1 MLTDLDIVNFSIR
14 YKVIISL
21 ETCIISDFNCV
32 KVTMIKNDKRIEKL
46 LTYRDMMHGI
56 DNFLEDMLVELV

>member
-32 KVTMIKNDKRIEKL
+32 KVTMIKNDKRIEKI

>member
-32 KVTMIKNDKRIEKL
+32 KVTMIKNDKRIEKF

>member
-32 KVTMIKNDKRIEKL
+32 KVTMIKNDKQIEKL